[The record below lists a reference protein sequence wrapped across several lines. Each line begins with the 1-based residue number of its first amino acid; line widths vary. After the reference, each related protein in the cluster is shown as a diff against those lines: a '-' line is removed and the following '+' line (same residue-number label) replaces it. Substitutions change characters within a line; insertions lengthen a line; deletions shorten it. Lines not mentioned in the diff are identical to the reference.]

1 MKKKILITLA
11 ILLTTVT
18 VFATTKNFTISSSN
32 LSFENSKKQAIKQE
46 FNKDYVLEY
55 KISSSEEAFEEEIIS
70 LTKKVTYLLLGEMG
84 EDEETAEEYYN
95 RHQEYLGMRYAPDI
109 PLDDTTLSGYD
120 ETSQEFADDLVSGIS
135 VPSLFLQLN
144 ELDPIYTS
152 YGDIRI
158 TSVDN
163 GIIARITLPNV
174 KMKVENE
181 ANQQEYTREKTNLI
195 LYYYF
200 KELNGEYKLYY
211 LLGESTNS
219 LEEYMENKTSNETSN
234 TVNTTDEY
242 ESDLRNIYNF
252 SKVDSLTQSNI
263 DNIINKNKA
272 NIMILNSYYNNYVVG
287 TANGIVINEG
297 LVVTTWSFIED
308 ALINAQYITIKD
320 SNGKSLE
327 IEGIVTVNIDSDL
340 AVLKLTEATT
350 SKSSVASSTN
360 ITKED
365 AAIIISSNT
374 GVGLSLR
381 KGIIVA
387 NDGYLQTSLPVSLEE
402 QGSPLFNSNGDVIGL
417 TSANSVNTSISLSI
431 PSAALQEIQTKFN
444 ELDFSKIKSIT
455 FDKLKEDYYYISY
468 KEELVENNISD
479 SKWKEYS
486 KIGNIE
492 KTITLDLVKANY
504 KNKVVSLRY
513 KNNITSYISSMQL
526 ATGFIDAL
534 EEQGYQEVSSSTTKK
549 IYSNNKYQVTIME
562 EFDYLIIVMVKL

>member
-84 EDEETAEEYYN
+84 EGEETAEEYYN

-120 ETSQEFADDLVSGIS
+120 EYSQEYSDDIVSGTS
-135 VPSLFLQLN
+135 VPGMFLIFD
-144 ELDPIYTS
+144 ELKITYNS
-152 YGDIRI
+152 YGNIRVVK
-158 TSVDN
+158 TDN
-163 GIIARITLPNV
+163 GVISSIALPNV
-174 KMKVENE
+174 KMKVESEENPK
-181 ANQQEYTREKTNLI
+181 EYTEEKTNLVI
-195 LYYYF
+195 YYYY
-200 KELNGEYKLYY
+200 KQLNNEYKLYY
-211 LLGESTNS
+211 VMGETVDS
-219 LEEYMENKTSNETSN
+219 LEDTLSSEESNESGN
-234 TVNTTDEY
+234 GVSVNDADA
-242 ESDLRNIYNF
+242 SDLRNIYDF
-252 SKVDSLTQSNI
+252 SKI
-263 DNIINKNKA
+263 DNLSQDSINNISNNNKS
-272 NIMILNSYYNNYVVG
+272 NLMILNSYYNNYLIG
-287 TANGIVINEG
+287 TANGVVIKEG
-297 LVVTTWSFIED
+297 IVVTTWSFIED
-308 ALINAQYITIKD
+308 ALINAQYITLKD
-320 SNGKSLE
+320 GNGTSYELD
-327 IEGIVTVNIDSDL
+327 GIITVNLDSDL
-340 AVLKLTEATT
+340 AVLKLKKETV
-350 SKSSVASSTN
+350 SKVTVADST
-360 ITKED
+360 KVLQAD
-365 AAIIISSNT
+365 AAIIMSSKT
-374 GVGLSLR
+374 GVGINLK
-381 KGIIVA
+381 KGIAIA
-387 NDGYLQTSLPVSLEE
+387 NDGYIQTSIPVTKEE
-402 QGSPLFNSNGDVIGL
+402 QGSPLFNSNGEVIGL